1 MKNKNKLQTTINA
14 IGNGVR
20 LDYLE
25 KHPHGFASVTKVHK
39 SVKNYSRKNKKNNE
53 I

>member
-1 MKNKNKLQTTINA
+1 MKTKNKIKVTINA
-14 IGNGVR
+14 IGNGAR

>member
-1 MKNKNKLQTTINA
+1 MKTKDKIKTTINA
-14 IGNGVR
+14 IGNGAR
-20 LDYLE
+20 LEYLE

-39 SVKNYSRKNKKNNE
+39 NSKKYSRKNKQVNE